1 MKKLLLRVPEVTFV
15 FWVIKVLST
24 TVGETGAD
32 FLAFDLGYGMPK
44 VALAMSALMAILLFI
59 QFSRLKRYV
68 PVIYWSIVVLM
79 SIIGTL
85 ITDILVDSL
94 GFSLITLSI
103 VFLIT
108 MIAGFI
114 VWYINEKT
122 LSIHSIDTAKREM
135 YYWFIILLAFALG
148 TGVGDLISEGL
159 SLGYGIALLLF
170 SGTIALIAFD
180 FYVLKMNSVLTFWLA
195 FIMTRPLGASLGD
208 FMTKT
213 ANDGGLGMSMTT
225 VNILFFF
232 VIICLVTYLSLMLQ
246 RDISFE
252 KSKQ

>member
-79 SIIGTL
+79 SIVGTL

>member
-79 SIIGTL
+79 SIVGTL
-85 ITDILVDSL
+85 ITDILVDSF
-94 GFSLITLSI
+94 GVSLITLSI

>member
-246 RDISFE
+246 KDVSLE